1 MVQTKF
7 EKYDALVLVFISLLF
22 ALFLYQL
29 KSALIPPV
37 LTIVLVA
44 LLLPLREH
52 PLVRNLIYAIIAIFF
67 FWFMLDNKAI
77 ITPFLIALTL
87 AYLFD
92 PLVTKLEKRK
102 IPRWASVS
110 VIVILTVGSI
120 SVTLYFMIPR
130 MIDEL
135 GHLLVF
141 FLGLPGRFAEWMKT
155 DGAEFFTG
163 LNIDPKRV
171 EEFVSTKLPAKYNQW
186 LEAALNWVLSFPKH
200 APRLIGQ
207 VLYGVLIP
215 FLFFYI
221 LKDFDKVRRWTKEL
235 LPIESSWVVRDY
247 LERINGIISGFFRG
261 QLIVCFLV
269 GILSTLALLALRA
282 PYAILLGLL
291 AGALNIVPYVGLA
304 ITLFVGLL
312 VGITGPDPIL
322 TCTKII
328 LAIESV
334 RILESSFIAPRIV
347 GDRVGLHPVW
357 VIFSILIFANQL
369 GVLGLIIAVPLAAT
383 IKIFISIGVRSYRR
397 KIWRRPMRKH
407 ENNNR

>member
-1 MVQTKF
+1 MAQTKF
-7 EKYDALVLVFISLLF
+7 EKYDALVLVFVSLLF

-29 KSALIPPV
+29 RSALIPPV

-52 PLVRNLIYAIIAIFF
+52 AFVRNLIWAIMAIFF

-77 ITPFLIALTL
+77 ITPFLVALTL

-92 PLVTKLEKRK
+92 PLVTKLEKLK
-102 IPRWASVS
+102 IPRLISVS
-110 VIVILTVGSI
+110 VIVILTVSTIG
-120 SVTLYFMIPR
+120 VTLYFMVPR
-130 MIDEL
+130 MINEL

-141 FLGLPGRFAEWMKT
+141 LLGMPGRFAEWMRT
-155 DGAEFFTG
+155 DGAEFFTS
-163 LNIDPKRV
+163 LNIDPKKV
-171 EEFVSTKLPAKYNQW
+171 EEFVSTQLPAKYNEW
-186 LEAALNWVLSFPKH
+186 LQSALNWVWAFPKQ
-200 APRLIGQ
+200 APHLIGQ
-207 VLYGVLIP
+207 LLYGVLIP

-221 LKDFDKVRRWTKEL
+221 LKDFDRVRRWAKEL

-247 LERINGIISGFFRG
+247 LDRINTIISGFFRG
-261 QLIVCFLV
+261 QLIVCLLV

-312 VGITGPDPIL
+312 VGITGPDPII
-322 TCTKII
+322 TCAKII
-328 LAIESV
+328 LAIEGV

-357 VIFSILIFANQL
+357 VIFSILIFAHQL
-369 GVLGLIIAVPLAAT
+369 GVLGLIIAVPLAAS
-383 IKIFISIGVRSYRR
+383 IKIFISIGIRSYRR
-397 KIWRRPMRKH
+397 KIWRRPLRKH
-407 ENNNR
+407 EDTDR